1 MNRLWGTRCY
11 EIGPIDRANDC
22 GAGWRNDLT
31 PFLEKLGVIVL
42 DPLNKP
48 IDKSFEGIDARNK
61 RNKFI
66 EEEKYDDL
74 SKEIKLLRIIDLRM
88 VDLAD
93 FLICYIDVNIHTVGT
108 YEELFWANRSKKPI
122 LICVEGG
129 KKNTPHWLFGTI
141 PHQHIFNNWEELK
154 KYLIHVDQ
162 DENVEHYKRWTFF
175 KYNEMLPKVPY
186 RG

>member
-1 MNRLWGTRCY
+1 
-11 EIGPIDRANDC
+11 
-22 GAGWRNDLT
+22 
-31 PFLEKLGVIVL
+31 
-42 DPLNKP
+42 
-48 IDKSFEGIDARNK
+48 
-61 RNKFI
+61 
-66 EEEKYDDL
+66 
-74 SKEIKLLRIIDLRM
+74 M